1 MPLIRNVLKP
11 LAKSDLI
18 LLGLKA
24 ATSETN
30 AAIHKEI
37 FGSGNATLVTLNEEI
52 NDVMKIVKSLEGFG
66 LLIKEIRETFKNEP
80 KKQNGRFL
88 KMLLWTLGA
97 SLLENLVTGKD
108 TIRAGEGTIR
118 AVHDF

>member
-1 MPLIRNVLKP
+1 MLKP
-11 LAKSDLI
+11 LAKRDLI

-24 ATSETN
+24 ATSVTN
-30 AAIHKEI
+30 AAIHKEM

-52 NDVMKIVKSLEGFG
+52 NDVMKIVKSLEGSG
-66 LLIKEIRETFKNEP
+66 LLIKEIRETIKNEP

-88 KMLLWTLGA
+88 RMLLWTLGA
-97 SLLENLVTGKD
+97 SLLGNLVTGKD
-108 TIRAGEGTIR
+108 TIRAGEGMIR